1 MPYFKVTAYLVLRT
15 TSVLKAPASLIKT
28 DLIFVLE
35 EATAM
40 ARLIS
45 APLVPTTPL
54 SVLNPFPTAS
64 LVLLASFALK
74 AQALNSNA
82 VLQAFT
88 VLTEQHL
95 PLKYH
100 ALLAHSQHYNTK
112 ATHTGQRVS
121 EEPVS

>member
-1 MPYFKVTAYLVLRT
+1 MIGRTLRALCCT
-15 TSVLKAPASLIKT
+15 WVGVGYSRRARNR
-28 DLIFVLE
+28 LE